1 MPGRVIALLVEPG
14 SRVARGTPLLV
25 MEAMK
30 MEHTLQAPADGMVNG
45 YRVRGGDQVGDGAV
59 LVDFEAG

>member
-1 MPGRVIALLVEPG
+1 
-14 SRVARGTPLLV
+14 
-25 MEAMK
+25 
-30 MEHTLQAPADGMVNG
+30 MEHTLQAPADGVVNG